1 MPEPDKMAEALT
13 GAAPT
18 QEQMKKFTEVMMDAS
33 TIATMM
39 VVDNM
44 DVDEESKQM
53 FKEYTKYQMEM

>member
-1 MPEPDKMAEALT
+1 
-13 GAAPT
+13 
-18 QEQMKKFTEVMMDAS
+18 MMDAS

-53 FKEYTKYQMEM
+53 FKEYTKYQMDMMKK